1 MSIQQLPSTIAPA
14 IVPSNLAMSDDECV
28 KKLAL
33 LIEHKDSKDLSEIAA
48 LISRLAVG
56 IE

>member
-1 MSIQQLPSTIAPA
+1 MTIQQLPSTTAPA